1 MDDEMHATDA
11 GTIELGRRLDAYAL
25 ARLTPD
31 PQATA
36 RTRAR
41 VLREARLSFDAARI
55 AVHVAPA
62 IAASNRTMRRRLV
75 MPFLAAAVWL
85 SIAVGSISAAQAGGP
100 LYPTRMWVE
109 TALLPSDPIG
119 RTDAELDRMDARVAE
134 AVSGAARGD
143 RMAVSAAL
151 DAYFEIADD
160 AISGSSGDPDLEARV
175 ARALNQHQD
184 VLALVAARL
193 ADKGNSTASD
203 AIERNIERAIEHN
216 AAVILN
222 IGSHDNSSG
231 GGGSGGA
238 GSTGGGSGGGNGGAA
253 GNPPASS
260 DPTHPEA
267 TPSPKPDKSPKPA
280 SSEPAP
286 SQPAPSQPDHSPHGP
301 SD

>member
-1 MDDEMHATDA
+1 MQATDA
-11 GTIELGRRLDAYAL
+11 GTIELGRRLDAYAR
-25 ARLTPD
+25 ARLSPD

-41 VLREARLSFDAARI
+41 VLREARLSFEAARI

-62 IAASNRTMRRRLV
+62 IAASSRTMRPRLV

-85 SIAVGSISAAQAGGP
+85 GIAVGSISAAQAGGP

-109 TALLPSDPIG
+109 TAFLPSDPVG
-119 RTDAELDRMDARVAE
+119 RTDAELDRMDARLAE
-134 AVSGAARGD
+134 AVSGAARDD

-151 DAYFEIADD
+151 DAYFQIADD
-160 AISGSSGDPDLEARV
+160 AILGSSGDPDLEARV
-175 ARALNQHQD
+175 AKALNQHQD

-193 ADKGNSTASD
+193 ADKNNSTASD

-222 IGSHDNSSG
+222 IGNNEDSL
-231 GGGSGGA
+231 GGA
-238 GSTGGGSGGGNGGAA
+238 GSTGGGSGGGGGAA
-253 GNPPASS
+253 DNPAASA
-260 DPTHPEA
+260 DPTHS
-267 TPSPKPDKSPKPA
+267 TPTDKPDKSQK
-280 SSEPAP
+280 
-286 SQPAPSQPDHSPHGP
+286 PAPSQPDRSPRGP